1 MNFYNCG
8 FYLGYLHNLQ
18 PKITELELE
27 SVLKCLCT
35 FSCEEVIPPKARMP
49 TDSKLSQLIA
59 VYENLLSR
67 GLPTFP
73 SLLVERTLTQLHPLD
88 IAIQEESETGS
99 FEFLHQELDAEAEEE
114 WLGLLE
120 RAHCIIDPRLSHEL
134 CDDLFDSEEEQIFFS
149 KRLPQYLEKHITQWV
164 EPQRPFETLIDPDKA
179 TEFFGQRVDFALE
192 TDQIK
197 AVFEVDGEQ
206 HQEPRQRRLDER
218 RDQILR
224 NNGWR
229 VLRIPARNVRS
240 GQIEQT
246 LTPLRDEFETD
257 PFFDLTEQNY
267 QTPLWELELGQKAL
281 QLVLTPFAVARL
293 QKTLLLALR
302 ASALSLNQ
310 SEWKL
315 VVVERDVPCAQ
326 LAILDFLQTLQAFY
340 SLLGIDTPLPRI
352 ELLIYTTPEFEE
364 ASSGVSTEKLSEF
377 NISTNR
383 QVLGSED
390 EKVFDGDLLID
401 ISTLQRY
408 GLTEPNSDFCD
419 RLLGANGAAFSIR
432 SAHTQGGADQI
443 QPSEPIDYPMADDKR
458 EPLRFFLQNLFR
470 KTDFREGQFEILTR
484 SLARKPV
491 IGLLPTGA
499 GKSLCYQLSALL
511 QPGVTLVVDPLRSL
525 MFDQAE
531 NLKTVGIARI
541 AFINSELAPGEKA
554 EIELRMGNGEFQI
567 VFISPE
573 RLQIKAFRAALQK
586 MTDDFS
592 VPYVVIDEAHCV
604 SEWGHDFRTAYLNLA
619 STVQAF
625 CRFRDIPPTIV
636 ALTGTAS
643 YAVLTDVQRE
653 IGIIEEEAKIEPST
667 FDRPELKFKVDTVP
681 SNQKRSQLLDIFKAL
696 PGQFRVNEDTFFEP
710 KGHRTHSGIVFVPHV
725 NGEFG
730 EKLKPFLSG
739 ALNIDNNIEFYSGTA
754 PKTFKGDWN
763 KHKRR
768 VQQRFKANEFSLLVS
783 TKAFGMGIDKP
794 NIRYTIHYGIP
805 QSLEAFYQE
814 AGRAGRAGRDGKD
827 SICAIIFSDDSAAH
841 ADLLLDVNRNIEEKL
856 KPPWK
861 KGDIHRL
868 MYFHEGAFQGACT
881 EKQAILELL
890 KGWIYPC
897 LKGLPLDKS
906 KEIQDPFGGGDSIKT
921 KREKAIYR
929 LSIIGVVQDY
939 TIDFKAKQFEV
950 TIVNRPEDDYLAQ
963 LQEYITRYKTLDGT
977 AINTAVKNRK
987 GNDLIQ
993 KCLGYLIEFVYE
1005 EIEKK
1010 RRRAITTMA
1019 EVARDCPT
1027 DATFREAL
1035 LNYLEKSPFT
1045 EPLLELAGRIEP
1057 EDWWKVLDIKG
1068 ELDQP
1073 LLNEVDGARQL
1084 LGGCRRTLESY
1095 PNHPGLY
1102 LLSGFARLLLSNEEI
1117 GPALGDIR
1125 SGFQNLT
1132 DLPDSRQEEIALQ
1145 FLDHFKQWSE
1155 SIPNFD
1161 AIQAD
1166 IAETVLDELPTRTIA
1181 RAVYSMNPDYA
1192 KRILLNLMLQDVK
1205 NFNQQFLGGT

>member
-27 SVLKCLCT
+27 SVLKCPCT
-35 FSCEEVIPPKARMP
+35 FSCEEIIPPKAPMP
-49 TDSKLSQLIA
+49 TDSELSQLIA

-73 SLLVERTLTQLHPLD
+73 SLLVERTLTRLSHPC
-88 IAIQEESETGS
+88 IPIQEESETGS

-134 CDDLFDSEEEQIFFS
+134 CDDLFDSDEEQIFFS
-149 KRLPQYLEKHITQWV
+149 KRLPQYLGKHITQWV
-164 EPQRPFETLIDPDKA
+164 EPQRPFETLIASDKA
-179 TEFFGQRVDFALE
+179 TDEFFGQRVDFALE
-192 TDQIK
+192 TDKIK
-197 AVFEVDGEQ
+197 VVFEVDGEQ
-206 HQEPRQRRLDER
+206 HKKDPQLTLDKK
-218 RDQILR
+218 RDNFLKKS
-224 NNGWR
+224 GWT
-229 VLRIPARNVRS
+229 VLRISAKDVREGKIDGGTS
-240 GQIEQT
+240 IE
-246 LTPLRDEFETD
+246 LEKLGTD
-257 PFFDLTEQNY
+257 LEKEPFFAPAKQNY
-267 QTPLWELELGQKAL
+267 QSPLWELELGQKAL
-281 QLVLTPFAVARL
+281 QLVLTPFSVARL

-326 LAILDFLQTLQAFY
+326 LAVLDFLKTLQAFY
-340 SLLGIDTPLPRI
+340 SLLEIDTPLPRI

-364 ASSGVSTEKLSEF
+364 ANSGVSTEKLSEF

-390 EKVFDGDLLID
+390 EEVFDGDLLID

-408 GLTEPNSDFCD
+408 GFTKPNSDFCD

-531 NLKTVGIARI
+531 NLKTVGIDRI
-541 AFINSELAPGEKA
+541 AFINSEQTAKEKE
-554 EIELRMGNGEFQI
+554 EIGLKMGNGEFQI

-625 CRFRDIPPTIV
+625 CRFRNIPPTIV

-681 SNQKRSQLLDIFKAL
+681 SNDKRSQLLDVLDAVPNQLKL
-696 PGQFRVNEDTFFEP
+696 NVDSFFEP
-710 KGHRTHSGIVFVPHV
+710 NGHRTHSGIVFVPHV
-725 NGEFG
+725 NGKFG
-730 EKLKPFLSG
+730 EEVRTFLSNQLG
-739 ALNIDNNIEFYSGTA
+739 IPIEFYSGTA
-754 PKTFKGDWN
+754 PKTFAPKHKWN

-768 VQQRFKANEFSLLVS
+768 VQQRFKANEFPLLVS

-794 NIRYTIHYGIP
+794 NIRYTIHYVMP

-814 AGRAGRAGRDGKD
+814 AGRAGRDGKV
-827 SICAIIFSDDSAAH
+827 SICSIIFSDDDINKMMWFFKIAFPG
-841 ADLLLDVNRNIEEKL
+841 VKIEKL
-856 KPPWK
+856 
-861 KGDIHRL
+861 
-868 MYFHEGAFQGACT
+868 
-881 EKQAILELL
+881 AILELL

-897 LKGLPLDKS
+897 LKTLQPNQS
-906 KEIQDPFGGGDSIKT
+906 KEIQVPFGGGDLKT

-950 TIVNRPEDDYLAQ
+950 TIVKRPEDDYLAQ
-963 LQEYITRYKTLDGT
+963 LQEYITRYKTLEGT

-993 KCLGYLIEFVYE
+993 KCLGYLIAFVYE

-1010 RRRAITTMA
+1010 RRRAIKNMA
-1019 EVARDCPT
+1019 EVARTCRT
-1027 DATFREAL
+1027 DAQIREEL
-1035 LNYLEKSPFT
+1035 LSYLEKSPFT

-1102 LLSGFARLLLSNEEI
+1102 LLSGFARLLLSNPEVEQA
-1117 GPALGDIR
+1117 PSDIR

-1145 FLDHFKQWSE
+1145 FLDHFKQWSGN
-1155 SIPNFD
+1155 IPNFD

-1181 RAVYSMNPDYA
+1181 HAVYSMNPDYA